1 MCSRPPTGNV
11 YQDVCYHIHI
21 AQLKVHLAKLKTL
34 RADGLRDDIS
44 PELRVEALFLAA
56 YQAVEAAAAR
66 INVHIGKHQNVRR
79 ELEANA
85 EIFGEHTGAVW
96 RAFQDLETRIRP
108 KFIYGQSWSK
118 SDLAEANRLFK
129 FIESCTEA
137 VLEP

>member
-1 MCSRPPTGNV
+1 
-11 YQDVCYHIHI
+11 VCYHIAV
-21 AQLKVHLAKLKTL
+21 AQIKVHLAKLRTL
-34 RADGLRDDIS
+34 QVDGLREDIS

-79 ELEANA
+79 ELEANR
-85 EIFGEHTGAVW
+85 EIFGDATDVVW

-118 SDLAEANRLFK
+118 SDLTEGIRLFR
-129 FIESCTEA
+129 IIQSHMEA
-137 VLEP
+137 ALGQ